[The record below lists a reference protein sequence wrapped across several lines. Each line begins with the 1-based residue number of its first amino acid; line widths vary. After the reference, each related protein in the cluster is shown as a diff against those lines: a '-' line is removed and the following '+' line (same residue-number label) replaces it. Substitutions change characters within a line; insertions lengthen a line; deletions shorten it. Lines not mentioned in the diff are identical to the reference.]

1 MQITVEGSGPD
12 LMLLHGWGASAHVWH
27 DIAALLAR
35 KFRVHR
41 MHLPFSGVDEIGTPY
56 TLDTLADAL
65 AAVGKTGA
73 TICGWSL
80 GGQVALRC
88 AIKQPDKIRRLVLI
102 AATPRFVRGANW
114 EHGMEPAVFDAFAE
128 SLTEDVANTLQ
139 RFVLLQAHGDSAARG
154 VARRLREY
162 AATSVD
168 IDAATLAAGLQI
180 LKETDLRSNLPT
192 IALPVLIL
200 HGARDEVVP
209 LAAGRYLQRALPHAK
224 LEIIAGAAH
233 APFISNP
240 QAVARHIMKF
250 VDG

>member
-12 LMLLHGWGASAHVWH
+12 LMLLHGWGASAQVWH
-27 DIAALLAR
+27 DLAALLAG

-41 MHLPFSGVDEIGTPY
+41 MHLPFSGVDEISEPY
-56 TLDTLADAL
+56 TLDTLANAIG
-65 AAVGKTGA
+65 AACKTGA

-102 AATPRFVRGANW
+102 AATPRFVRSVDW
-114 EHGMEPAVFDAFAE
+114 QRGMEPPVFDAFAANVM
-128 SLTEDVANTLQ
+128 EDSASAVQ
-139 RFVLLQAHGDSAARG
+139 RFVLLQARGDVRARE

-162 AATSVD
+162 AATGD
-168 IDAATLAAGLQI
+168 QTKATMLAAGLQI
-180 LKETDLRSNLPT
+180 LKETDLRGDLPR
-192 IALPVLIL
+192 IVQPILIL
-200 HGARDEVVP
+200 HGERDELVP
-209 LAAGRYLQRALPHAK
+209 LAAGEYLQRELPHAH

-240 QAVARHIMKF
+240 QAVARHLTEF
-250 VDG
+250 CR